1 MKPQGNYEA
10 DPEEGMDGMLMAR
23 VEWNDPT
30 TVLGWAEVTPEM
42 LAQHTAT
49 KCHSLGYL
57 LFQDKEK
64 IVLAGSVYID
74 GGKIHANEI
83 QSYPLEA
90 IVRMSILKKDH

>member
-1 MKPQGNYEA
+1 MKPHGKYEA
-10 DPEEGMDGMLMAR
+10 DPEEGMEAMLMAR

-42 LAQHTAT
+42 LASHTAT
-49 KCHSLGYL
+49 KCHSVGYL
-57 LFQDKEK
+57 LLQTAEK

-74 GGKIHANEI
+74 GGKLHANEI

-90 IVRMSILKKDH
+90 VTRLSILKKDH